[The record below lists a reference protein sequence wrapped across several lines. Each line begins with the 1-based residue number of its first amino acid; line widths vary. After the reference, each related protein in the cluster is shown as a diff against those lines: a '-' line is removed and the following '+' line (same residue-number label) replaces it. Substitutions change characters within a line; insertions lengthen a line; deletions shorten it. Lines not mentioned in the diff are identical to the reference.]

1 MCVVPVPKT
10 CAEGFA
16 DAVFRPEPRPV
27 NNARGEVPKWGG
39 GKASCA
45 AQCGSNTTGEPPMQF
60 VMLLITDEGRFW
72 KVLCRTHW
80 ELKAF
85 VFKRCAKMAKQ
96 EEISIKVENAL
107 KKLGTRHHV
116 STEDSSVYVGDTGI
130 KYDTKERVVKSV
142 VPPVSRIP
150 SDEELFDKDG
160 VPDYRFLMKHF
171 QREGRLR
178 EDQLVKIIEKAESIL
193 KKEPNLLYVD
203 VPATVVG
210 DIHGQFY
217 DLLGMF
223 EMCGDPSET
232 QYIFL
237 GDYVDR
243 GDRSIEVLILLYA
256 MKISHPTH
264 VWLLRGNHESKRMT
278 SYFTFQKECLC
289 RYSGWLYR
297 AATRSFRALPLC
309 AVLNHQFFCVHAGIS
324 SSLWDLEE
332 INEKIDRFS
341 EDFPSKGLFCDL
353 MWSDPS
359 EKYDDEEIDE
369 DDVKQYYSFN
379 YERRCSEFYSYRAVE
394 TFLNHNDL
402 LSVVRGHQPQDNGY
416 RIYKVNEVTS
426 FPSLITIFS
435 APNYCGTYNNMAA
448 VLVYNG
454 ESFNIKQFDSYPAPY
469 FLPNQMNVFE
479 WSLPF
484 VGEKVVE
491 ILSAVLNICTE
502 DELNKDEISLDK
514 ENMRLIQGV
523 DESNRDEE
531 EAEADAGAHKRAKR
545 VSATEDE
552 TEKEAENEN
561 TVTGGSQ
568 VLFGESIR
576 KKMLMVGRMSRILSL
591 LREEREKID
600 ELKSL
605 NHGDL
610 PKRTLIDGR
619 EELHNKL
626 RTFKEARDM
635 DIANEGLPPS
645 SAEMASRAQQRSE
658 KYQQYVSSD
667 DEVDAE
673 ADEAGARED

>member
-1 MCVVPVPKT
+1 
-10 CAEGFA
+10 
-16 DAVFRPEPRPV
+16 
-27 NNARGEVPKWGG
+27 
-39 GKASCA
+39 
-45 AQCGSNTTGEPPMQF
+45 
-60 VMLLITDEGRFW
+60 
-72 KVLCRTHW
+72 
-80 ELKAF
+80 
-85 VFKRCAKMAKQ
+85 
-96 EEISIKVENAL
+96 
-107 KKLGTRHHV
+107 
-116 STEDSSVYVGDTGI
+116 
-130 KYDTKERVVKSV
+130 
-142 VPPVSRIP
+142 
-150 SDEELFDKDG
+150 
-160 VPDYRFLMKHF
+160 MKHF

-178 EDQLVKIIEKAESIL
+178 EDQLVRIIEKAESIM
-193 KKEPNLLYVD
+193 KEEQNLLYVD

-264 VWLLRGNHESKRMT
+264 MWLLRGNHESRRMT

-289 RYSGWLYR
+289 RYSERLYR

-324 SSLWDLEE
+324 SSLWDLED
-332 INEKIDRFS
+332 INEKIDRFT

-359 EKYDDEEIDE
+359 ERYDEEDIDE
-369 DDVKQYYSFN
+369 DDVKRYYTFN
-379 YERRCSEFYSYRAVE
+379 YERRCSDFYSYRAVE

-402 LSVVRGHQPQDNGY
+402 LSVVRGHQPQDSGY
-416 RIYKVNEVTS
+416 RIYKVNEMTS

-469 FLPNQMNVFE
+469 FLPNQMNLFE

-502 DELNKDEISLDK
+502 DELNKDEISLDQ
-514 ENMRLIQGV
+514 ENMRLIREI
-523 DESNRDEE
+523 DESNRDET
-531 EAEADAGAHKRAKR
+531 EAGTAVDTDAGPHKRPKTA
-545 VSATEDE
+545 SAAAAHA
-552 TEKEAENEN
+552 EKVAEKVAENDSEDKN

-605 NHGDL
+605 NHGEL

-626 RTFKEARDM
+626 RSFKEARDM
-635 DIANEGLPPS
+635 DIANEGLPPT
-645 SAEMASRAQQRSE
+645 SAEMAARAQQRSE

-667 DEVDAE
+667 DDDADVDPAEVGDA
-673 ADEAGARED
+673 

>member
-1 MCVVPVPKT
+1 
-10 CAEGFA
+10 
-16 DAVFRPEPRPV
+16 
-27 NNARGEVPKWGG
+27 
-39 GKASCA
+39 
-45 AQCGSNTTGEPPMQF
+45 
-60 VMLLITDEGRFW
+60 
-72 KVLCRTHW
+72 
-80 ELKAF
+80 
-85 VFKRCAKMAKQ
+85 MAKQ

-116 STEDSSVYVGDTGI
+116 NTKNSSVYVGDTGI
-130 KYDTKERVVKSV
+130 EYDTKERVVKSV
-142 VPPVSRIP
+142 LPPVNSIP
-150 SDEELFDKDG
+150 REEELFDKDG

-178 EDQLVKIIEKAESIL
+178 EDQLVRIIEKAESIM
-193 KKEPNLLYVD
+193 KEEQNLLYVD

-264 VWLLRGNHESKRMT
+264 MWLLRGNHESRRMT

-289 RYSGWLYR
+289 RYSEHLYK

-324 SSLWDLEE
+324 SSLWDLED
-332 INEKIDRFS
+332 INEKIDRFT

-359 EKYDDEEIDE
+359 ERYDEEDIDE
-369 DDVKQYYSFN
+369 DDVKRYYTFN
-379 YERRCSEFYSYRAVE
+379 YERRCSDFYSYRAVE

-402 LSVVRGHQPQDNGY
+402 LSVVRGHQPQDSGY
-416 RIYKVNEVTS
+416 RIYKVNEMTS

-469 FLPNQMNVFE
+469 FLPNQMNLFE

-502 DELNKDEISLDK
+502 DELNKDEISLDQ
-514 ENMRLIQGV
+514 ENMRLIREI
-523 DESNRDEE
+523 DESNRDET
-531 EAEADAGAHKRAKR
+531 EAGTAVDTDAGPHKRPKTA
-545 VSATEDE
+545 SAAAAHA
-552 TEKEAENEN
+552 EKVAEKVAENDSEDKN

-605 NHGDL
+605 NHGEL

-626 RTFKEARDM
+626 RSFKEARDM
-635 DIANEGLPPS
+635 DIANEGLPPT
-645 SAEMASRAQQRSE
+645 SAEMAARAQQRSE

-667 DEVDAE
+667 DDDADVDPAEVGDA
-673 ADEAGARED
+673 

>member
-1 MCVVPVPKT
+1 MP
-10 CAEGFA
+10 
-16 DAVFRPEPRPV
+16 
-27 NNARGEVPKWGG
+27 
-39 GKASCA
+39 
-45 AQCGSNTTGEPPMQF
+45 
-60 VMLLITDEGRFW
+60 
-72 KVLCRTHW
+72 
-80 ELKAF
+80 
-85 VFKRCAKMAKQ
+85 KQ

-107 KKLGTRHHV
+107 KKLGTRRRV
-116 STEDSSVYVGDTGI
+116 SANGKDPSIYVGDTGI

-142 VPPVSRIP
+142 KPPVSSIP
-150 SDEELFDKDG
+150 TDGELFDKKG
-160 VPDYRFLMKHF
+160 NPDYRFLMNHF
-171 QREGRLR
+171 QREGRLK
-178 EDQLVKIIEKAESIL
+178 ESQMITIIEKAEKIM
-193 KKEPNLLYVD
+193 KEEPNLLYVD

-223 EMCGDPSET
+223 EMCGDPSTT

-256 MKISHPTH
+256 MKINHPNH
-264 VWLLRGNHESKRMT
+264 MWLLRGNHESKRMT

-289 RYSGWLYR
+289 RYSDRLYQ
-297 AATRSFRALPLC
+297 ASTKSFRALPLC
-309 AVLNHQFFCVHAGIS
+309 AVLNKQFFCVHAGIS
-324 SSLWDLEE
+324 SSLWDLEDV
-332 INEKIDRFS
+332 NEKIDRFK

-359 EKYDDEEIDE
+359 DKYDEEEIDE
-369 DDVKQYYSFN
+369 DDLKHYFSFN

-402 LSVVRGHQPQDNGY
+402 LSVVRGHQPQDAGY
-416 RIYKVNEVTS
+416 RIYKVNDVTS

-469 FLPNQMNVFE
+469 FLPNQMNLFE

-484 VGEKVVE
+484 VSEKVVE

-502 DELNKDEISLDK
+502 DELNKDEISLNK
-514 ENMRLIQGV
+514 ENMRLIREI
-523 DESNRDEE
+523 DENNRDDFDDEE
-531 EAEADAGAHKRAKR
+531 SEVVHKRTKTDGSAAAAAAAKE
-545 VSATEDE
+545 SENE
-552 TEKEAENEN
+552 NENEN
-561 TVTGGSQ
+561 TVTAESGGNKA
-568 VLFGESIR
+568 LFGESIK

-591 LREEREKID
+591 LREEREKVD

-605 NHGDL
+605 NHGKL

-626 RTFKEARDM
+626 RTFQEARDM
-635 DIANEGLPPS
+635 DMANEGLPPT
-645 SAEMASRAQQRSE
+645 SAEMAARAQQRAE
-658 KYQQYVSSD
+658 KYQHCASSD
-667 DEVDAE
+667 DDDDDNDNNDDDDVDYN
-673 ADEAGARED
+673 DDGNDAGAKAKAAAAGGHDAQQNETKERS